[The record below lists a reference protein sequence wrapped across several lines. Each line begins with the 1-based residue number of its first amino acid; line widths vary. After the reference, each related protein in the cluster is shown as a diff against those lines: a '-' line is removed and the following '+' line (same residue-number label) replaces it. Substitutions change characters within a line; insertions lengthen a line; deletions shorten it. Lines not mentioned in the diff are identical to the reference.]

1 MNYRM
6 IAYSVGRILV
16 AVAATMLA
24 PLGLSLFYGESIA
37 LAYVIPIV
45 ISVLIGLCVSAKA
58 PKNKSLYGRDG
69 MFIVAIGWIVISI
82 IGCLP
87 FYISGQIPSFVDS
100 FLKRCQV
107 LQQPVHLYLQM
118 SRRLTRACFF
128 GEVLPIG
135 SAVWVYL
142 RLQWQFFVK
151 GYKNNSYDESGNAGP
166 VVGKLASRWQFSLR
180 ILYGIYIAL
189 TVIEFV
195 LLLFGGMPVFDSLL
209 HTFGTA
215 GTGGFGIKN
224 SSVAYYNSAY
234 IDYVI
239 GIFMMLFGLNFNVY
253 FLIIARKFS
262 QIKSNDEVK
271 WYIGMMIGA
280 TVIIALNIMPVYHG
294 FGRAFRYSFF
304 QVSSIMTTTGYSTAD
319 FVRWPMLSQI
329 ILVLLMV
336 VGACAGSTSG
346 GMKVTRFIILMKTAT
361 HSIKKAVSP
370 RSVFSVKV
378 DGKTVEK
385 NIVNGVLGYFVVY
398 MLFAAVSILLI
409 SFDNKDFTTTVTAV
423 IATMNNI
430 GRDWD
435 W

>member
-1 MNYRM
+1 M
-6 IAYSVGRILV
+6 
-16 AVAATMLA
+16 
-24 PLGLSLFYGESIA
+24 
-37 LAYVIPIV
+37 
-45 ISVLIGLCVSAKA
+45 
-58 PKNKSLYGRDG
+58 
-69 MFIVAIGWIVISI
+69 
-82 IGCLP
+82 
-87 FYISGQIPSFVDS
+87 
-100 FLKRCQV
+100 
-107 LQQPVHLYLQM
+107 
-118 SRRLTRACFF
+118 
-128 GEVLPIG
+128 
-135 SAVWVYL
+135 
-142 RLQWQFFVK
+142 
-151 GYKNNSYDESGNAGP
+151 
-166 VVGKLASRWQFSLR
+166 
-180 ILYGIYIAL
+180 
-189 TVIEFV
+189 
-195 LLLFGGMPVFDSLL
+195 
-209 HTFGTA
+209 
-215 GTGGFGIKN
+215 
-224 SSVAYYNSAY
+224 
-234 IDYVI
+234 
-239 GIFMMLFGLNFNVY
+239 Y

-304 QVSSIMTTTGYSTAD
+304 QVSSTAD

-430 GRDWD
+430 GPGLGLVGPTGSFADFSALSKIVMSIGMLVGRLEFYPILILFSPYAWKRT
-435 W
+435 